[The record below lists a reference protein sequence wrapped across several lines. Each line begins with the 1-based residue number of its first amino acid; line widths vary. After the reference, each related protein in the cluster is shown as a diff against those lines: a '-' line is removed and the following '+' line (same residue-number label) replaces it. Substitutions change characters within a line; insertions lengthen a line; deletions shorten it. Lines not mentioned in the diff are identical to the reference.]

1 MKRVLLIMLVVTAVA
16 GVALAQE
23 AKNPPAATPQ
33 ATPQAAAQAAPAPA
47 APSAKTPPQA
57 KTQEEFKAYQEANA
71 APNSAAMEKAADD
84 FAAKFKDSEL
94 RYLLYYRAMS
104 MYQAQNDAEKAIA
117 MGRRVLEINGNE
129 PITLA
134 MVASFLALKT
144 RDTDLDRDDRLNE
157 AMKDAQKSLQ
167 TVDADMLFV
176 PGTPAETMEANKN
189 LVRSVAYSAIGNIYA
204 TRNDYPQAEANLKKS
219 LDLTASQPDP
229 VTWLQY
235 AIALDRQGKYKEGL
249 AAANKALDIAPAG
262 SATAN
267 LIKQERQR
275 LLQLAGS
282 AATTPAAQTAPA
294 APAAPAT
301 TPQQPPKN

>member
-1 MKRVLLIMLVVTAVA
+1 MKRVALLVLVVTALA
-16 GVALAQE
+16 GLMLAQE
-23 AKNPPAATPQ
+23 AKNPPAP
-33 ATPQAAAQAAPAPA
+33 AAQTTAPA
-47 APSAKTPPQA
+47 APAAAPAAAPVKTPPQA
-57 KTQEEFKAYQEANA
+57 KTQDEFKAYREADA
-71 APNSAAMEKAADD
+71 APNAPAMEKAADD

-117 MGRRVLEINGNE
+117 MGRRLLEINGNE

-157 AMKDAQKSLQ
+157 AMQDAQKSLKL
-167 TVDADMLFV
+167 VDTDMIFA
-176 PGTPAETMEANKN
+176 PGTPPETMENNKN
-189 LVRSVAYSAIGNIYA
+189 LVRSVAYSAMGNVYA
-204 TRNDYPQAEANLKKS
+204 TRNDYAQAEANLKKS

-235 AIALDRQGKYKEGL
+235 AIALDRQAKYKEGL
-249 AAANKALDIAPAG
+249 AAANKALDVAPAG

-282 AATTPAAQTAPA
+282 AANVPAAQTTPAAPA
-294 APAAPAT
+294 QPAT
-301 TPQQPPKN
+301 TPQAPPKN